1 MCLQQNE
8 SLISDNQAEAGVIST
23 LFIHPEFILQTD
35 YLKPE
40 YFYHK
45 DNACIY
51 WAIQQLYQHGVDKI
65 DAVNL
70 TNMINSRGGV
80 KKLLESYNLENM
92 QQFIDTSHI
101 AARQTIEEYKLLVN
115 TIVTLSYK
123 RELSKVSEEIE
134 NACFRQDFDLKKITS
149 LVDEKINNLTEKY
162 IVSTEIETF
171 GNHIDDLWSEICS
184 RRSQDGIYGIPSK
197 FPILS
202 DYFTYEPGELV
213 LLKARMKRGKSAFFL
228 NEAVHKLKMG
238 VPTVYLDTEMQDR
251 LFAERL
257 LANLT
262 GIEIKRIKTGNYSL
276 EEGKLLED
284 TNEWIKKQ
292 PFVHLY
298 LPQTTDEEIY
308 AIHKVLKYKMNVQ
321 FSIFDYIKSNVL
333 SASEQ
338 YNALGGRTDFL
349 KNVIA
354 GELNMAVLAGIQ
366 LNRNNQVADSDK
378 VERYA
383 STSILWREKTSD
395 EITSDGGLKYGNFC
409 LKIDLNRNGEMMDE
423 DDYICMNFDGSRM
436 RIEQAEQPE
445 REKLPFE

>member
-1 MCLQQNE
+1 
-8 SLISDNQAEAGVIST
+8 
-23 LFIHPEFILQTD
+23 
-35 YLKPE
+35 
-40 YFYHK
+40 
-45 DNACIY
+45 
-51 WAIQQLYQHGVDKI
+51 
-65 DAVNL
+65 
-70 TNMINSRGGV
+70 
-80 KKLLESYNLENM
+80 
-92 QQFIDTSHI
+92 
-101 AARQTIEEYKLLVN
+101 
-115 TIVTLSYK
+115 
-123 RELSKVSEEIE
+123 
-134 NACFRQDFDLKKITS
+134 
-149 LVDEKINNLTEKY
+149 
-162 IVSTEIETF
+162 
-171 GNHIDDLWSEICS
+171 
-184 RRSQDGIYGIPSK
+184 
-197 FPILS
+197 
-202 DYFTYEPGELV
+202 
-213 LLKARMKRGKSAFFL
+213 MKRGKSAFFL

-276 EEGKLLED
+276 EEGKLLEN

-333 SASEQ
+333 SSSEQ

-395 EITSDGGLKYGNFC
+395 EITSDGGLKFGNFC

>member
-1 MCLQQNE
+1 
-8 SLISDNQAEAGVIST
+8 
-23 LFIHPEFILQTD
+23 
-35 YLKPE
+35 
-40 YFYHK
+40 
-45 DNACIY
+45 
-51 WAIQQLYQHGVDKI
+51 
-65 DAVNL
+65 
-70 TNMINSRGGV
+70 
-80 KKLLESYNLENM
+80 M

-134 NACFRQDFDLKKITS
+134 NACFRQDFDLKKLTS
-149 LVDEKINNLTEKY
+149 LVDERINNLTEKY

>member
-1 MCLQQNE
+1 MQQNE

-70 TNMINSRGGV
+70 TNMINSRGSV

-134 NACFRQDFDLKKITS
+134 NACFRQDFDLKKLTS
-149 LVDEKINNLTEKY
+149 LVDERINNLTEKY

-213 LLKARMKRGKSAFFL
+213 LLKARMKRGKSAFFS
-228 NEAVHKLKMG
+228 
-238 VPTVYLDTEMQDR
+238 TR
-251 LFAERL
+251 LC
-257 LANLT
+257 
-262 GIEIKRIKTGNYSL
+262 IS
-276 EEGKLLED
+276 
-284 TNEWIKKQ
+284 
-292 PFVHLY
+292 
-298 LPQTTDEEIY
+298 
-308 AIHKVLKYKMNVQ
+308 
-321 FSIFDYIKSNVL
+321 
-333 SASEQ
+333 
-338 YNALGGRTDFL
+338 
-349 KNVIA
+349 
-354 GELNMAVLAGIQ
+354 
-366 LNRNNQVADSDK
+366 
-378 VERYA
+378 
-383 STSILWREKTSD
+383 
-395 EITSDGGLKYGNFC
+395 
-409 LKIDLNRNGEMMDE
+409 
-423 DDYICMNFDGSRM
+423 
-436 RIEQAEQPE
+436 
-445 REKLPFE
+445 

>member
-1 MCLQQNE
+1 
-8 SLISDNQAEAGVIST
+8 
-23 LFIHPEFILQTD
+23 
-35 YLKPE
+35 
-40 YFYHK
+40 
-45 DNACIY
+45 
-51 WAIQQLYQHGVDKI
+51 
-65 DAVNL
+65 
-70 TNMINSRGGV
+70 
-80 KKLLESYNLENM
+80 
-92 QQFIDTSHI
+92 
-101 AARQTIEEYKLLVN
+101 
-115 TIVTLSYK
+115 
-123 RELSKVSEEIE
+123 
-134 NACFRQDFDLKKITS
+134 
-149 LVDEKINNLTEKY
+149 
-162 IVSTEIETF
+162 
-171 GNHIDDLWSEICS
+171 
-184 RRSQDGIYGIPSK
+184 
-197 FPILS
+197 
-202 DYFTYEPGELV
+202 
-213 LLKARMKRGKSAFFL
+213 MKRGKSAFFL

-284 TNEWIKKQ
+284 T
-292 PFVHLY
+292 
-298 LPQTTDEEIY
+298 
-308 AIHKVLKYKMNVQ
+308 
-321 FSIFDYIKSNVL
+321 KSNVL
-333 SASEQ
+333 SSSEQ

-395 EITSDGGLKYGNFC
+395 EITSDGGLKFGNFC